1 MRCNSFR
8 QVAWRLWLA
17 CGLAGISS
25 SIVTTAAQAQTS
37 PPVRRT
43 AQVQLSPTAPLGSPE
58 PVSGIPIEPAIQGP
72 IPEFD
77 LPVSSIDLPS
87 ALRLAGVA
95 NPQILIARQRVV
107 AAVADRQ
114 LAAAQILPTIN
125 LGTNFDAHSG
135 NLQQSDG
142 NILNVSR
149 SALYVGAGANA
160 VGSGT
165 VNIPGVV
172 WNLNVSDAIY
182 LYLVSQQRVEAS
194 RFGSV
199 AVRNQMLL
207 DVTIAYSELLRAE
220 GERVIAL
227 KVRDEAAEVARL
239 TRTYAEVGEGRQADA
254 ERAASE
260 LASRET
266 DLLEA
271 EGAVIT
277 SSARLR
283 SCST

>member
-1 MRCNSFR
+1 MQCNPFR
-8 QVAWRLWLA
+8 QVTWRLWLA
-17 CGLAGISS
+17 CALAGISG
-25 SIVTTAAQAQTS
+25 SIVTTPARAQTS
-37 PPVRRT
+37 PRT
-43 AQVQLSPTAPLGSPE
+43 PAQPIRLAAQVQPLPPAPPGSLE
-58 PVSGIPIEPAIQGP
+58 PVSGIPIEPAVQGP

-77 LPVSSIDLPS
+77 LPVTSIDLPS

-107 AAVADRQ
+107 AAVAERQ

-220 GERVIAL
+220 GERVIAHQGP
-227 KVRDEAAEVARL
+227 RR
-239 TRTYAEVGEGRQADA
+239 
-254 ERAASE
+254 
-260 LASRET
+260 
-266 DLLEA
+266 
-271 EGAVIT
+271 
-277 SSARLR
+277 SAR
-283 SCST
+283 SPG